1 MQRPDSLNPPYP
13 SVPASFEGR
22 GLGVVIAGHAAVLAA
37 LVALRPAVERP
48 PPPRP
53 IFADIML
60 PDVAPDAVPA
70 ATATPPPTPAT
81 DDPPP
86 RPAPRHEPEPVARIA
101 VAASQPS
108 APTVPEAAP
117 EPPVEPESAAPSTEE
132 ATPASAPP
140 RAAVQAPLE
149 TDDLRRYVAAVMR
162 QLNRYKTYPRELKK
176 AKVEG
181 TVVLEFTIDADGR
194 LLVSAVQR
202 SSGHADLDRAA
213 MDMLARANPL
223 PAIPDALDRDEL
235 ALAIPVEYSL
245 ITDR

>member
-1 MQRPDSLNPPYP
+1 MPRPDSLNPPYP
-13 SVPASFEGR
+13 GVPASFDGR
-22 GLGVVIAGHAAVLAA
+22 GLGLVIAGHAAVLAA
-37 LVALRPAVERP
+37 LVALRPAIERP

-53 IFADIML
+53 IFADIVL
-60 PDVAPDAVPA
+60 PGVAPDAVPQA
-70 ATATPPPTPAT
+70 PVTPPPTPAT
-81 DDPPP
+81 DEPPP
-86 RPAPRHEPEPVARIA
+86 RPAPHHEPEPVAHVTA
-101 VAASQPS
+101 AASPPT
-108 APTVPEAAP
+108 APTATEAAP
-117 EPPVEPESAAPSTEE
+117 EASVQPEASIPSTEE
-132 ATPASAPP
+132 PAPVAAPRP
-140 RAAVQAPLE
+140 AAMQAPLE
-149 TDDLRRYVAAVMR
+149 TDELRRYVTALMR

-223 PAIPDALDRDEL
+223 PAIPDSLDRDEL